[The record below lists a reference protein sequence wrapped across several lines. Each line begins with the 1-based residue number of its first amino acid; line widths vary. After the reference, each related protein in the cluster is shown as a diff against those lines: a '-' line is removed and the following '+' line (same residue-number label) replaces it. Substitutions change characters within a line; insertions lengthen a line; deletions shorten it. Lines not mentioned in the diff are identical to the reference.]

1 MKTFLK
7 ILFLILWI
15 AIAGGAV
22 VLMGFSN
29 KVHKEKPCTGI
40 QITTD
45 YSGSDPL
52 FTNEGLRKSLENT
65 FGKTEKKNLADINL
79 EQMMRF
85 IRMNPVIEEVD
96 VHITIE
102 GKLDI
107 RVKQCKPIA
116 RLIDTYGN
124 EHYLDTKGKILPVDP
139 KFPVRVMIANGS
151 YSISVPNGSSIFT
164 TGKKKHE
171 DLKSRTLSHIH
182 ALSTYINQDPLLLA
196 LIEQISVKPDG
207 MLQLATKAGSHCI
220 EFGDTSDMKSKFENL
235 KAFYRHGLSK
245 TGWDKYR
252 TINLMYK
259 NQIVCTK

>member
-15 AIAGGAV
+15 AIAAGAV

-29 KVHKEKPCTGI
+29 KLHKEKPCIGMH
-40 QITTD
+40 ITTD

-52 FTNEGLRKSLENT
+52 FTNEGLKQSLEST
-65 FGKTEKKNLADINL
+65 FGKTEKKTLADIDL
-79 EQMMRF
+79 ERMMRYLK
-85 IRMNPVIEEVD
+85 MNPAIEQVD
-96 VHITIE
+96 AYITVE

-107 RVKQCKPIA
+107 KVKQCKPIA
-116 RLIDTYGN
+116 RLIDRNGN
-124 EHYLDTKGKILPVDP
+124 EHYLDVKGKILPVDP
-139 KFPVRVMIANGS
+139 RFPVRVMIANGS
-151 YSISVPNGSSIFT
+151 YVVTVPDGSSIFA

-171 DLKSRTLSHIH
+171 DGNSLTLTHIH
-182 ALSTYINQDPLLLA
+182 ALSAFITHDNVLCA

-207 MLQLATKAGSHCI
+207 MLQLATKAGSHTI
-220 EFGDTSDMKSKFENL
+220 EFGDTNDMKSKFDNL
-235 KAFYRHGLSK
+235 KTFYRQGLSK